1 MWLGRYGMVRN
12 NWYDLNVTGFNKLGK
27 PSIGGL
33 EVDSDSTPDDNVE
46 QWIAFKVNILSW
58 AKRVQNVDL

>member
-27 PSIGGL
+27 PLYRWPRG
-33 EVDSDSTPDDNVE
+33 
-46 QWIAFKVNILSW
+46 
-58 AKRVQNVDL
+58 